1 MNDKLQ
7 DSSSTT
13 AFSDAGG
20 WDVASWLENVEPIF
34 SPGEIEIL
42 RQALN
47 FSQPLYAGLSLPTGE
62 LINPHIR
69 GVASILASLR
79 VDCDTLAAGILSATA
94 DHLDEYEVKLQAAFN
109 PTVAHLVEGMA
120 RMS

>member
-7 DSSSTT
+7 SQNSTT
-13 AFSDAGG
+13 ASSDAGR
-20 WDVASWLENVEPIF
+20 WDVASWLETVGPIF

-62 LINPHIR
+62 LISQHIR
-69 GVASILASLR
+69 GMASILASLR
-79 VDCDTLAAGILSATA
+79 VDCDTLGSRHPFCYGGLS
-94 DHLDEYEVKLQAAFN
+94 
-109 PTVAHLVEGMA
+109 G
-120 RMS
+120 